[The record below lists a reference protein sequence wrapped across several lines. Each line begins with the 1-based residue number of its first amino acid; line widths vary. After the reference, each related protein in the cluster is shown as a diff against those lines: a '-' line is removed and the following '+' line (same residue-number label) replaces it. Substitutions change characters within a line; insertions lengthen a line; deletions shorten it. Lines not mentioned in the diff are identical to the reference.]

1 MYLEN
6 DTLYLVV
13 VCENF
18 RRMCLKIYHLDAAKF
33 ISALGLAWQLGLEK
47 AEVELESSSNT
58 DMLSMVEK
66 AIIGGICHTIHWY
79 AKSNNKYTKEYDKIK
94 NHHILNIGM

>member
-6 DTLYLVV
+6 NTLYLVV

-18 RRMCLKIYHLDAAKF
+18 RKMCLKIYHLDAAKF
-33 ISALGLAWQLGLEK
+33 ISALGLAWQLDLEK

-94 NHHILNIGM
+94 SPHILNIGM